1 MTLIQRVRLVALLS
15 SIAST
20 AGAQAAPAPV
30 APAPA
35 APAPVAPAPVAPAPE
50 PAQAA
55 PAAVAPAAPPPTA
68 PLAEP
73 TPALSAE
80 PAPAPAAAPSRNASR
95 RFLIGM
101 AWNVAFPVAS
111 VHDFTN
117 SASALGFEFLV
128 RYFALPQLSFGVS
141 TDFQTFIATQPRT
154 TYPIDNGAVTATA
167 YNSVQSSAVRA
178 AAHYYFLKEGSVLP
192 YAGASI
198 GVGWSTFQSAM
209 ADIVI
214 YDNQTS
220 VLLGADLG
228 AVFPLANSSLALMT
242 AFRYSALPSAEFLNV
257 TDVQSLTLQF
267 GVLTL

>member
-1 MTLIQRVRLVALLS
+1 
-15 SIAST
+15 
-20 AGAQAAPAPV
+20 
-30 APAPA
+30 
-35 APAPVAPAPVAPAPE
+35 
-50 PAQAA
+50 
-55 PAAVAPAAPPPTA
+55 
-68 PLAEP
+68 
-73 TPALSAE
+73 
-80 PAPAPAAAPSRNASR
+80 
-95 RFLIGM
+95 M

-128 RYFALPQLSFGVS
+128 RYFALPQLSIGVS